1 MLYYS
6 CKSLNSWFSFIAIIR
21 NVSLCTDRQQL
32 WAMSIH
38 ARIQYALACLPGLAL
53 HCRHSFEQSCCN
65 LRVDNARL
73 NAFSLFREEPCH
85 PNVIEVHSAAL
96 YVLQP
101 LGRTRPSRRTTRRKC
116 SGNVQPHCI
125 VGNVNSRKTS
135 NQVNAYCAGQDGPT
149 SLILRVALFVTV
161 GKLETVI
168 WQFTQLRRHRAITL
182 K

>member
-1 MLYYS
+1 
-6 CKSLNSWFSFIAIIR
+6 
-21 NVSLCTDRQQL
+21 LCTDRQQL
-32 WAMSIH
+32 WMSIH

-168 WQFTQLRRHRAITL
+168 
-182 K
+182 

>member
-32 WAMSIH
+32 WMSIH

-73 NAFSLFREEPCH
+73 NAAFSLFREEPCH

-168 WQFTQLRRHRAITL
+168 
-182 K
+182 